1 MREFR
6 KRLHEQIIVS
16 IMRGQMRKSQ
26 SEISPEKIESF
37 YNENKIHFY
46 QEESVRLRL
55 IMLKPIA
62 EESQDLLMQTARK
75 IIEELNRGAKFFDLA
90 QRYSQDSRKNRGGDW
105 GWINRADLREEL
117 SEVAFDLDIEQYSE
131 PIQLGGQV
139 FIMQVEDRREEGI
152 QPLLEVRERIE
163 NILVDQLA
171 RQAQQRWL
179 ERLRRDAYIK
189 YF

>member
-1 MREFR
+1 M
-6 KRLHEQIIVS
+6 
-16 IMRGQMRKSQ
+16 
-26 SEISPEKIESF
+26 
-37 YNENKIHFY
+37 
-46 QEESVRLRL
+46 
-55 IMLKPIA
+55 
-62 EESQDLLMQTARK
+62 
-75 IIEELNRGAKFFDLA
+75 
-90 QRYSQDSRKNRGGDW
+90 
-105 GWINRADLREEL
+105 
-117 SEVAFDLDIEQYSE
+117 AFDLDIEQYSE